1 MPAIV
6 TARRG
11 SYNSDTLTKHKP
23 DRRATVNRRINGT
36 PARVEDAQAIA
47 VEALAFLATDDERL
61 GRFLALTGLSPDTIR
76 AAAASPGF
84 LVAVLDHLAEDESML
99 VAFSANAG
107 RDPAA
112 VAKAR
117 AVLAGPIAD
126 GMREG

>member
-1 MPAIV
+1 M
-6 TARRG
+6 
-11 SYNSDTLTKHKP
+11 
-23 DRRATVNRRINGT
+23 NRRIGGT
-36 PARVEDAQAIA
+36 SARADDAQAIA

-112 VAKAR
+112 VARAR
-117 AVLAGPIAD
+117 AVLAGPLAD
-126 GMREG
+126 GLREG